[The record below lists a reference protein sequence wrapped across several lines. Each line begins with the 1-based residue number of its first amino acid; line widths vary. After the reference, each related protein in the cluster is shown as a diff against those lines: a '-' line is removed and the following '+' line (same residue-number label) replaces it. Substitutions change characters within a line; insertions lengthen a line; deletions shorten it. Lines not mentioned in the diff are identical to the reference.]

1 MSDNKILLVGA
12 GGHAK
17 AIVEALESH
26 ALMTYVDSAAAPWL
40 AAQRID
46 DDETALQSAEPVN
59 FVMGLGGVTR
69 DALEHRFSLFE
80 RYLASGRTAPPIC
93 HPAAYVSPSAQIEE
107 GAIILAGAV
116 IQPGA
121 VIGRAAIVNTGAIVE
136 HDSHLGAGSHL
147 APRAVLLGGV
157 TVGRCAMIGAGAI
170 VLPQGEIGDGDLV
183 AANSLSQARGG
194 AA

>member
-1 MSDNKILLVGA
+1 MSGDSFLLVGA

-26 ALMTYVDSAAAPWL
+26 ALMAYVDNVAAPWL
-40 AAQRID
+40 AARHIC
-46 DDETALQSAEPVN
+46 DDETALRSAEPAN
-59 FVMGLGGVTR
+59 FVLGVGGVTR
-69 DALEHRFSLFE
+69 DALERRFLLFE
-80 RYLASGRTAPPIC
+80 RYLASGRAAPPLR
-93 HPAAYVSPSAQIEE
+93 HPAAYVSAAAQIEE
-107 GAIILAGAV
+107 GANILAGAV
-116 IQPGA
+116 VQPGA

-157 TVGRCAMIGAGAI
+157 TVGRCAMIGAGAV
-170 VLPQGEIGDGDLV
+170 VLPQCEIGDGVLV
-183 AANSLSQARGG
+183 AANSLSRVKGG

>member
-1 MSDNKILLVGA
+1 MSDSDILLVGA

-26 ALMTYVDSAAAPWL
+26 ALMAYVDSAAAPWL

-46 DDETALQSAEPVN
+46 DDETALQSAEPAS
-59 FVMGLGGVTR
+59 FVLGVGGVTS
-69 DALEHRFSLFE
+69 DALKCRFSLFE
-80 RYLASGRTAPPIC
+80 RYLASGRTAPPVR
-93 HPAAYVSPSAQIEE
+93 HPAAHVSPSAQIEE

-116 IQPGA
+116 VQPGA
-121 VIGRAAIVNTGAIVE
+121 VIGRAAIVNSGAIVE

-170 VLPQGEIGDGDLV
+170 VLPQVEVGDGELL
-183 AANSLSQARGG
+183 AANSLSQASGG
-194 AA
+194 TA

>member
-1 MSDNKILLVGA
+1 MSDNNILMVGA

-17 AIVEALESH
+17 AITEALESH
-26 ALMTYVDSAAAPWL
+26 ALMAYVDSAAAPWL

-46 DDETALQSAEPVN
+46 DDETALQSAEPAN
-59 FVMGLGGVTR
+59 FVMGMGGVTSG
-69 DALEHRFSLFE
+69 ALEYRFSLFE
-80 RYLASGRTAPPIC
+80 RYLASGRAAPPVR
-93 HPAAYVSPSAQIEE
+93 HPAAHVSPSAQIEE
-107 GAIILAGAV
+107 GAIILAGAIV
-116 IQPGA
+116 QPGA